1 MSIPKVTGTEDN
13 YIKLIQ
19 DLYRPLEDIKSA
31 QEIVGPKED
40 NNDSSIKHGSS
51 KKQFGQFVDPILGLI
66 DFGVSANAINQSIK
80 KEKDAVRKMQLAS
93 QKRMPT
99 ELYPIFKDTITPQ
112 VKDQILGIRKFKSTT
127 SDPNQ
132 ALVERRMKE
141 EQISNIKT
149 KRNQALSEA
158 INQFD
163 NDILNRKQ
171 QFTNLREQIAHENK
185 VNWANAE
192 AQLDK
197 LDALKTQQ
205 NAENIKRYIY
215 EQRQKWAQDL
225 AMGKEADLYIANQV
239 AANNFDLAM
248 SKYRKLYE
256 SDKIFLLL

>member
-1 MSIPKVTGTEDN
+1 M
-13 YIKLIQ
+13 
-19 DLYRPLEDIKSA
+19 EDIKSA
-31 QEIVGPKED
+31 QEIVGSKEN
-40 NNDSSIKHGSS
+40 NNDDSTKHGST
-51 KKQFGQFVDPILGLI
+51 KRQFGQFVDPILGLI

-112 VKDQILGIRKFKSTT
+112 AEDQISEIRKFKSTT

-132 ALVERRMKE
+132 ALIERRMKE
-141 EQISNIKT
+141 EQVSDIES

-171 QFTNLREQIAHENK
+171 QFANLREQTAYENK

-197 LDALKTQQ
+197 LDALKKQQ
-205 NAENIKRYIY
+205 NAENVKRYIY
-215 EQRQKWAQDL
+215 EQRQK
-225 AMGKEADLYIANQV
+225 
-239 AANNFDLAM
+239 
-248 SKYRKLYE
+248 
-256 SDKIFLLL
+256 